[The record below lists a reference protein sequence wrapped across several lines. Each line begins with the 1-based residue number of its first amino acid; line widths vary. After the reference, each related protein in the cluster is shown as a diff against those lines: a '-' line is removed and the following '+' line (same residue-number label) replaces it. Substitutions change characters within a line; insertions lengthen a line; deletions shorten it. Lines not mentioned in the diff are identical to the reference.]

1 MSDVEQAIR
10 TRLKWVQLY
19 QRTNDAGLVCRRCGI
34 SRPTLRKW
42 WRRFQTAGE
51 AGLREHSRCPLRT
64 PLPKVTPQY
73 EKLILQFRRKRN
85 LGAKRI
91 QAELLRHHNWRVSTA
106 TIWKVLA
113 RHQVPPLR
121 RHCTPQSPI
130 RYSRPIPGERVQV
143 DTTKIAPG
151 IYQYTAID
159 DCTRFRVLGIYSR
172 RTAKNSVR
180 FLEERMID
188 EFLFPIQRIQS
199 DRGAEFFGLEFQKA
213 MQNNSIKFRPI
224 RPRSPHLNG
233 KVERSQKTDKIEFYT
248 TVDLADSELV
258 QRLEEWQFS
267 YNWHRP
273 HSSLKGKTPME
284 RYCELIEQ
292 TPLNEEACQD
302 YDADK
307 EPVQERNYKIEMQLR
322 KLKRC
327 S

>member
-19 QRTNDAGLVCRRCGI
+19 QNTNDAGLVCRRCGI

-42 WRRFQTAGE
+42 WRRFQSDGE
-51 AGLREHSRCPLRT
+51 DGLHELSRRPHKT
-64 PLPKVTPQY
+64 PPPKVTAHH
-73 EKLILQFRRKRN
+73 EKLILQFPKARN
-85 LGAKRI
+85 SGAKRI
-91 QAELLRHHNWRVSTA
+91 QAELLRHHNRRVSTA

-121 RHCTPQSPI
+121 RHRIPQAPI

-172 RTAKNSVR
+172 RTARNSVR

-188 EFLFPIQRIQS
+188 EFPFPIQRIRS
-199 DRGAEFFGLEFQKA
+199 NRGAEFFGLAFQKA
-213 MQNNSIKFRPI
+213 MQLNSIKFRPI

-233 KVERSQKTDKIEFYT
+233 KVERSQKTDKIEFYPM
-248 TVDLADSELV
+248 VDLADSELPL
-258 QRLEEWQFS
+258 RLEEWQFS

-284 RYCELIEQ
+284 RYCDLMEQ
-292 TPLNEEACQD
+292 TPLNADAFQD

-307 EPVQERNYKIEMQLR
+307 ELVQERNYKVEMQMR
-322 KLKRC
+322 TLKRC
-327 S
+327 

>member
-1 MSDVEQAIR
+1 MSDVDSAIR

-19 QRTNDAGLVCRRCGI
+19 QSTLNAGLVCRRCGI
-34 SRPTLRKW
+34 SRPSLRKW
-42 WRRFQTAGE
+42 WRRFQADGE
-51 AGLREHSRCPLRT
+51 TGLHEHSRAPHKT
-64 PLPKVTPQY
+64 PLPKVTAHF
-73 EKLILQFRRKRN
+73 EKLILEFRRERN

-91 QAELLRHHNWRVSTA
+91 QAELLRHHNCRVSTS

-121 RHCTPQSPI
+121 RHRTPKPPH
-130 RYSRPIPGERVQV
+130 RYSREVPGERVQV
-143 DTTKIAPG
+143 DTTKIAPS

-188 EFLFPIQRIQS
+188 EFPFPIQRIQS

-213 MQNNSIKFRPI
+213 MKHHSIKFRPI

-233 KVERSQKTDKIEFYT
+233 KVERSQKTDKIEFYP
-248 TVDLADSELV
+248 TVELTDPELGL
-258 QRLEEWQFS
+258 RLEEWQFA

-273 HSSLKGKTPME
+273 HSSLGGKTPME
-284 RYCELIEQ
+284 RCCELSEQ
-292 TPLNEEACQD
+292 TPLIEEAFAN
-302 YDADK
+302 YDAGK
-307 EPVQERNYKIEMQLR
+307 ELIQERNYKVEMQMR

-327 S
+327 

>member
-10 TRLKWVQLY
+10 TRLKWVRLY
-19 QRTNDAGLVCRRCGI
+19 QSTNDAGLVCRRCGV

-42 WRRFQTAGE
+42 WRRFQTYGE
-51 AGLREHSRCPLRT
+51 DGLHEHSRRPLRT
-64 PLPKVTPQY
+64 PSPKVTPHY
-73 EKLILQFRRKRN
+73 EKLILQFRKERN

-91 QAELLRHHNWRVSTA
+91 QAELLRHHNWRISTA

-121 RHCTPQSPI
+121 RHRTPQSPI
-130 RYSRPIPGERVQV
+130 RYSRPVPGERVQV

-180 FLEERMID
+180 FLEERMIS
-188 EFLFPIQRIQS
+188 EFPFPIQRIQS

-233 KVERSQKTDKIEFYT
+233 KVERSQKTDKIEFYP
-248 TVDLADSELV
+248 TVDLADSELAL
-258 QRLEEWQFS
+258 RLEEWQFS

-284 RYCELIEQ
+284 RYCELLEQ
-292 TPLNEEACQD
+292 TPLTEEACQD
-302 YDADK
+302 YDTDK
-307 EPVQERNYKIEMQLR
+307 ELVQERNYKVEMQLR